1 MGLIWGVVCGGCFG
15 FVLLVVL
22 LCLVDYLWVCCREFV
37 RIGGFWVLGFVFAFF
52 WLCLLVDPV
61 GFSVICFEFG
71 GWFRLGVFF
80 CVT

>member
-22 LCLVDYLWVCCREFV
+22 LCLVDYLWVGC
-37 RIGGFWVLGFVFAFF
+37 IGLFESAVLGLGFVFAFL
-52 WLCLLVDPV
+52 WLCLLVDSV
-61 GFSVICFEFG
+61 GFSVICFGFG

-80 CVT
+80 A